1 MKNVVKISKFMSLV
15 LRHQPELIG
24 LELDEQGWVAVEDL
38 VEKAKIKGYHLD
50 LDTLKYVVENNDK
63 KRFAFNEDFSRIRA
77 NQGHSVE
84 IDLGYEPT
92 LPPEF
97 LYHGTADKYM
107 NAILKEGLQKRS
119 RHHVH
124 LSVDTETAHKVGSR
138 HGKPIILKINAKAM
152 SAAGHAFYVS
162 DNGVWLAE
170 EVPME
175 FIDRN

>member
-24 LELDEQGWVAVEDL
+24 LELDEQGWVAVADL
-38 VEKAKIKGYHLD
+38 MEKAKTKGYHLD
-50 LDTLKYVVENNDK
+50 LETLKYVVENNDK

-92 LPPEF
+92 VPPAF
-97 LYHGTADKYM
+97 LYHGTADKYVD
-107 NAILKEGLQKRS
+107 AILKEGLKKRS

-152 SAAGHAFYVS
+152 SSAGHLFYVS

-170 EVPME
+170 EVPVE